1 MLDAVIGNYLD
12 GLTEREFDGPFMALL
27 RAHGFTDIHFLHGA
41 YEFGKDLIAKRS
53 ESGVTKQYAFQTKAG
68 DIGLADY
75 RVIRGQIDD
84 LRRNSLGHPNY
95 DAASPRVAVLV
106 TTGRLTGAAAPTAQA
121 DQGDLERRGEGSFI
135 VWDRE
140 RLIEL
145 LRDVPEAGYP
155 QGSEGKF
162 LGLVAAV
169 DDGQATE
176 TDIETYARRW
186 CLPIGGLAGL
196 RRASIECGILSS
208 RLRRAARGDLAAFT
222 ALCLVRGAWASSA
235 QQIPP
240 EDEAVLAADAGHLLF
255 NYEVELL
262 LHQVAE
268 DSFEPR
274 GFLGQLGAGMIY
286 LAYPVACLR
295 LVELASLYALGQ
307 LGDAASGALSFVA
320 RFTSGQPGAAHP
332 ISDRWAVSVLV
343 TTLALIRHDRN
354 AAEAYLE
361 RVATWAIERH
371 DGGRMGLAGPRA
383 DIATEA
389 SAYLL
394 AGLLN
399 RKQRRNSSYLL
410 AVLADVAAI
419 AGFDD
424 LYRAIVNDI
433 AYVEV
438 FPEVIETQDDAQQ
451 YLVQGDGL
459 VRATARYPATLAPTE
474 SWIVA
479 GHHQRSPGSYF
490 LNRAGRDWD
499 HLATMVVVRD
509 RHFLPTMEA
518 VISST
523 RGTRASDEDSPSEH
537 GTGQVESPGPQP
549 A

>member
-1 MLDAVIGNYLD
+1 LLDAVIGNYLD

-27 RAHGFTDIHFLHGA
+27 RAHGYTDIHFMHGA
-41 YEFGKDLIAKRS
+41 YEFGKDLIAKHI

-95 DAASPRVAVLV
+95 DAAAPRVAVLV
-106 TTGRLTGAAAPTAQA
+106 TTGRLTGAAGPTAQA
-121 DQGDLERRGEGSFI
+121 DQGDLERRGEGSFV

-155 QGSEGKF
+155 QGSEGRF

-235 QQIPP
+235 QQMPA
-240 EDEAVLAADAGHLLF
+240 EDEAVLAADAGRSLF

-262 LHQVAE
+262 LHQITE
-268 DSFEPR
+268 ESFDPR

-295 LVELASLYALGQ
+295 LLELASLYALGQ
-307 LGDAASGALSFVA
+307 SGDAASSALTFVA
-320 RFTSGQPGAAHP
+320 RFAGGQPGATHP
-332 ISDRWAVSVLV
+332 VSDRWAVSVLL
-343 TTLALIRHDRN
+343 TTLALLRTDRN
-354 AAEAYLE
+354 GAEAYVD
-361 RVATWAIERH
+361 RVATWAIEMH
-371 DGGRMGLAGPRA
+371 DGDRMGLAGSRA

-389 SAYLL
+389 SMYLL
-394 AGLLN
+394 AGVSS

-424 LYRAIVNDI
+424 LYQAIVNDI

-438 FPEVIETQDDAQQ
+438 FPEVIETQDDPQQ
-451 YLVQGDGL
+451 HLVQGDGL
-459 VRATARYPATLAPTE
+459 VRATARYPATLASRG
-474 SWIVA
+474 SWKVA

-509 RHFLPTMEA
+509 RHFLPSVAA
-518 VISST
+518 VAST
-523 RGTRASDEDSPSEH
+523 PAATGAAQADAPPHRDEGPL
-537 GTGQVESPGPQP
+537 ESPGPQL